1 MFGWFDEGLSHN
13 RNQETTREYLLKPM
27 GSGTRWIKE
36 YELDVV
42 LVPLGLL
49 LLVVYHV
56 KLGYRMWKAPTT
68 TMVGLNKVIMQSW
81 VHTTL
86 KVKRKGKKTQKTHT
100 KF

>member
-1 MFGWFDEGLSHN
+1 M
-13 RNQETTREYLLKPM
+13 RAM
-27 GSGTRWIKE
+27 GSGRRWIKE

-42 LVPLGLL
+42 LVPLGLF
-49 LLVVYHV
+49 LLVVYHA

-86 KVKRKGKKTQKTHT
+86 KVKRKIKHKKI
-100 KF
+100 